1 MSIKALITELRET
14 TGMGF
19 LACKQALDEAAGDLE
34 KAKELLAKKMG
45 KSAAKRQSRIAAEGA
60 IVLALSADKKQA
72 ALCEVNC
79 ETDFVARG
87 DDFLNFS
94 KAVAQLAME
103 KQCVEVAKL
112 MELPCDQAD
121 TLEAWRMELV
131 GRIGE
136 NIQLRR
142 VVVMSSA
149 HTLGAYVHGGRIG
162 ALVELDK
169 QAPELAQDIAMHVAA
184 SNPTALSEA
193 DIPADM
199 LAREHEIYLTQ
210 AKESGKPE
218 AILEKMVEGKM
229 AKFKKERTLLGQ
241 AFVKNPEQTI
251 SDLLATESA
260 NVLAMARFE
269 LGEGIEKPVGDFSDE
284 VMSEVNKVRD

>member
-1 MSIKALITELRET
+1 MSMKDLSELRAI
-14 TGMGF
+14 TGAGV
-19 LACKQALDEAAGDLE
+19 LKCKEAMDEAGGDLK
-34 KAKELLAKKMG
+34 KAQEILAMKMG
-45 KSAAKRQSRIAAEGA
+45 KSAEKCGSRIAAEGA
-60 IVLALSADKKQA
+60 ITLALSADKKQA

-87 DDFLNFS
+87 DDFINFS
-94 KAVAQLAME
+94 KTVAQLAME
-103 KQCVEVAKL
+103 KQLDEVAKL

-121 TLEAWRMELV
+121 NLEAWRMELV

-142 VVVMSSA
+142 VAVMSSEYA
-149 HTLGAYVHGGRIG
+149 LGAYVHGVRIG
-162 ALVELDK
+162 ALVVLDK
-169 QAPELAQDIAMHVAA
+169 QAPALAQDIAMHVAA
-184 SNPTALSEA
+184 SAPMALSEA
-193 DIPADM
+193 DIPAEI

-260 NVLAMARFE
+260 NVLAMVRFE